1 MGRATGALPAAVD
14 GNRQL
19 SELYA
24 RDAVSVAGLQ
34 KLRFFPQAVIGG
46 KGAVLRTDDGRTL
59 IDLSAAWG
67 AASLG

>member
-1 MGRATGALPAAVD
+1 
-14 GNRQL
+14 L